1 MKKKTRILI
10 ASTHNPDIE
19 IIGVGLLV
27 VRYIVSIRIVAD
39 CE

>member
-10 ASTHNPDIE
+10 ASTHNQDIE